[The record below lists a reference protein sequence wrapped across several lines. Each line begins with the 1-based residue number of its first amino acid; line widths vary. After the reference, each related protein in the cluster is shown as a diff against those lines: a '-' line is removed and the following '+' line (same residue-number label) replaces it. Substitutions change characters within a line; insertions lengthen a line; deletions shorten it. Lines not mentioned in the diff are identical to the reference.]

1 MSRLPKNV
9 KVVAGGAPPEVLAEL
24 PPVKDAETAM
34 AAVMHMVL
42 KHTADVLRGL
52 LGAVAD
58 HYGLDENEVINV
70 AAEHP
75 RVKMLVVEPALHE
88 LGYLIRTAAESK
100 PEFGDKPAEPVY
112 REVPAAPAAA
122 EPAKKRG
129 AWSEEAKAA
138 AAAKRA
144 AKKAAAAA
152 LPPPPEPPVG
162 VAPPSPP
169 PRPPSPPPEAAAPVE
184 PVAPAEPKKRVFKI
198 KPKKAA
204 AAAVP

>member
-34 AAVMHMVL
+34 AALMHMVL
-42 KHTADVLRGL
+42 KHTADVLRGV

-58 HYGLDENEVINV
+58 HYGLDEDKVIAV

-75 RVKMLVVEPALHE
+75 RVKMLVVEPALHD
-88 LGYLIRTAAESK
+88 LGYLIRTVAESK

-112 REVPAAPAAA
+112 KEVAAAPA

-129 AWSEEAKAA
+129 AWSEEAKAT

-169 PRPPSPPPEAAAPVE
+169 PRPPSPPPGAAAPAE
-184 PVAPAEPKKRVFKI
+184 SVAPAESKKRMFKI

-204 AAAVP
+204 GAAAGEV